1 MWWKVVITIS
11 SSSDGLRVDVDHV
24 VDSYV
29 QEDKT
34 KVVDLYGAADKLKAG
49 MAEIVDGL
57 KRELKKTFEGQW
69 VYNWFGL
76 DLNTYDFAH
85 PIFTRGG
92 DLVFERVEFGAECL
106 AGFGV
111 HAAQIFH
118 LFGDAALFAQR
129 GDAGLFQLGEIIGGG
144 DKAGQFFF

>member
-85 PIFTRGG
+85 PIFTRG
-92 DLVFERVEFGAECL
+92 
-106 AGFGV
+106 
-111 HAAQIFH
+111 
-118 LFGDAALFAQR
+118 
-129 GDAGLFQLGEIIGGG
+129 EIGR
-144 DKAGQFFF
+144 AHV